1 MNSRRRRTG
10 GSETSQYPQESK
22 SIEIPLV
29 AVSERGRAQ
38 TDGSNTFGVVGQ
50 SQGVARR
57 VTKSACSGRI
67 LERTT
72 RGGDSPVHETRWSLW
87 RLFPSTAGHVES
99 RGNLGGPSSKAKYS
113 LATDSE
119 QVP

>member
-1 MNSRRRRTG
+1 M
-10 GSETSQYPQESK
+10 
-22 SIEIPLV
+22 
-29 AVSERGRAQ
+29 SERGRAQ
-38 TDGSNTFGVVGQ
+38 TGGSNTAGVVGQ

-57 VTKSACSGRI
+57 VNKSVCSGRI

-72 RGGDSPVHETRWSLW
+72 KEGDSPVHETHWSLW

-99 RGNLGGPSSKAKYS
+99 RGKLGGPSSKAKYS